1 MQAASVGNRPA
12 EMRLEY
18 PMSSSANL
26 VFARARCMV
35 RQGMHGV
42 REALGRGRGVTPVCQ
57 GAGEMSATE
66 YSVYLVP
73 RNSVVQRMYVSTS
86 VPVMYYVLGM

>member
-1 MQAASVGNRPA
+1 MYMYESVHESESVMYYGVYREYSVMQAASVGNRP

-35 RQGMHGV
+35 VRQGMHGV
-42 REALGRGRGVTPVCQ
+42 REALVTPVCQ

-66 YSVYLVP
+66 DSV
-73 RNSVVQRMYVSTS
+73 
-86 VPVMYYVLGM
+86 